1 MAVNILLS
9 YAYHYRTDLHEVR
22 KKLICGRLMIDS
34 GAFTAHSTGGHI
46 GLGDYAKYLLE
57 GRGAWD
63 QAVTLD
69 VIGDPAA
76 SRANTRILHG
86 MGLPVMP
93 VFTRGEN
100 LKEFDAMVKDSG
112 YVCVG
117 GAGGMSQPALLRRV
131 ALLQQR
137 AADLGGGVHALGM
150 GAIAHLIKAK
160 PYSSDASN
168 ISGAFRFGTIMI
180 FDGRAVR
187 GVGIRDKDKMREN
200 LGYLHAHGVDVAGL
214 IKIGRMPTASED
226 GTMTRAQ
233 LMGAMGLAYAAA
245 DEYLHG
251 KGSPPVPKGVND
263 NPGTHLFSAIPNT
276 QYLKPTIE
284 LDWKLHHDPEF
295 RPAIWTRYGK
305 HHRCHPGHG
314 TASHPDTTPGGHDPS
329 NANQHPSGVPVIQVP
344 EPELPE
350 VQP

>member
-1 MAVNILLS
+1 VAVNILLS

-34 GAFTAHSTGGHI
+34 GAFTAHTSGAVI
-46 GLGDYAKYLLE
+46 GLQDYGNYLLE
-57 GRGAWD
+57 NRGAWD
-63 QAVTLD
+63 TAVTLD
-69 VIGDPAA
+69 VIGDPVA
-76 SRANTRILHG
+76 SRANTLKLHG

-93 VFTRGEN
+93 VFTRN
-100 LKEFDAMVKDSG
+100 DSLAEFDAMVRDSR

-117 GAGGMSQPALLRRV
+117 GAGGMSQTALLKRV
-131 ALLQQR
+131 ALLQRR
-137 AADLGGGVHALGM
+137 AEDLGGGVHALGM
-150 GAIAHLIKAK
+150 GAIAHLLKAR

-187 GVGIRDKDKMREN
+187 GIGVRDKDGMRAN
-200 LGYLHAHGVDVAGL
+200 LSTLHAHGVDVAGL
-214 IKIGRMPTASED
+214 AAIGRMPTASGD

-245 DEYLHG
+245 DEYL
-251 KGSPPVPKGVND
+251 KTKASVPVPEGVTD

-284 LDWKLHHDPEF
+284 MDWSLHHDQDF
-295 RPAIWTRYGK
+295 RPGIWSRYGRK
-305 HHRCHPGHG
+305 HLCHPARLHR
-314 TASHPDTTPGGHDPS
+314 AV
-329 NANQHPSGVPVIQVP
+329 A
-344 EPELPE
+344 
-350 VQP
+350 